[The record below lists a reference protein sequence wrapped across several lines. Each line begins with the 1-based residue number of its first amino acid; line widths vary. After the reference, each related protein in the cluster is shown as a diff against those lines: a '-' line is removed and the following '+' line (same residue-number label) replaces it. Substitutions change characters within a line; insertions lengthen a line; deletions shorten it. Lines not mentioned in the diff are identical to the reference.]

1 MTGDTAPGRLHDE
14 REVRPGAVLA
24 VTTLGLFLILV
35 GSSSVN
41 VALPEISR
49 ALHASTAT
57 ADWFLLGFMVANT
70 ACILVFGRLSDL
82 IGRRRI
88 FLIGMAVYVAASV
101 VAAVAPT
108 AEVLIVL
115 RVVQGIAGATTV
127 TNSTALLTDVY
138 PSARLAGALGVNIS
152 AAAVA
157 STVGPTIAG
166 VLVEAF
172 GWQSIFLVNLPFG
185 IASVVLGARV
195 LPRDRRHASDGP
207 RETFDVTGAVLSA
220 AGFSVLL
227 VAVSRIGTVPAD
239 DPLLVGGFVLG
250 GALLVAFVTV
260 EARVT
265 HPLVDV
271 RLVAERA
278 RAFAYSAAFCN
289 SFARAGITVLVVL
302 QVQVVEGAGAI
313 AAGLVVVP
321 LAAGMAV
328 ASPVAGRLA
337 GRLSARTLS
346 TAGATLCTVALA
358 VLVPVLGTS
367 TAWTLALLAAAG
379 VGVALFTT
387 PNTASIMRGVDPGR
401 RAVANAVR
409 SVLFNSAQ
417 ALGTSITLLLVS
429 STGLGSYGDET
440 TDPAV
445 SAAFRVGL
453 VVLTGVSGVTIV
465 LSLLRG
471 GGWRTAARVEAHPGS
486 VTARGLAP

>member
-1 MTGDTAPGRLHDE
+1 MTGDTALRRPPVE

-49 ALHASTAT
+49 ALDASTAT

-82 IGRRRI
+82 LGRRRI
-88 FLIGMAVYVAASV
+88 FLVGMAVYVVASV
-101 VAAVAPT
+101 LAAVAPS
-108 AEVLIVL
+108 AEVLIAL

-138 PSARLAGALGVNIS
+138 PPARLAGALGVNIS

-157 STVGPTIAG
+157 NTIGPTIAG

-195 LPRDRRHASDGP
+195 LPPDRTRPQGDA
-207 RETFDVTGAVLSA
+207 RETFDVPGALLSA

-239 DPLLVGGFVLG
+239 DPLLVGAFVLG
-250 GALLVAFVTV
+250 GALLVAFVVV

-271 RLVAERA
+271 RLVADRA

-289 SFARAGITVLVVL
+289 SFARAGVTVLVVL
-302 QVQVVEGAGAI
+302 YTQVVEGAGAV

-321 LAAGMAV
+321 FAVGMAL
-328 ASPVAGRLA
+328 ASPLAGRLA
-337 GRLSARTLS
+337 DSFSARVLS
-346 TAGATLCTVALA
+346 TGGATLCTVALA
-358 VLVPVLGTS
+358 ALVPVLGTS
-367 TAWTLALLAAAG
+367 TVWTVVVLTLAG
-379 VGVALFTT
+379 VGVGLFTA
-387 PNTASIMRGVDPGR
+387 PNTSSIMRGVAPGR

-440 TDPAV
+440 VAPEVAT
-445 SAAFRVGL
+445 AFRIGL
-453 VVLTGVSGVTIV
+453 VVLAGASGVAIV

-471 GGWRTAARVEAHPGS
+471 GGWRAVPHAARPG
-486 VTARGLAP
+486 AA